1 MLNDRSRN
9 NNTSNSFPR
18 GCQLTY
24 KSALIFPFFIS
35 SLGILS
41 AHKIKTYTADSK
53 AFFTLTFPS
62 SSPDIYPLSCIPAT
76 MNSYSQILR
85 ACLIHHCI
93 PSTQHSIWHR
103 ARDKKK
109 KSQEIKKYFFN
120 SVARLLTLKLQV
132 RIEIAHV
139 TLNPPW
145 NKIRY

>member
-9 NNTSNSFPR
+9 NNTSSSFPH

-24 KSALIFPFFIS
+24 KSALIFPFFIR

-62 SSPDIYPLSCIPAT
+62 SSPDIYPLCLYSSHNELLFPNTPCLPNSPLYPQHPA
-76 MNSYSQILR
+76 
-85 ACLIHHCI
+85 
-93 PSTQHSIWHR
+93 QHLAQGKR
-103 ARDKKK
+103 QKK
-109 KSQEIKKYFFN
+109 KSREIKKHFFN

-132 RIEIAHV
+132 RMK
-139 TLNPPW
+139 LLMSP
-145 NKIRY
+145 